1 MTIEFEGSDG
11 PTLGIEMELEVID
24 RDTRELKPAAAELIG
39 ELSRELSG
47 EAEHPKVKHELL
59 DSTIEV
65 ITGINST
72 VADGRRDI
80 ESTLAEIAPLLP
92 ERNLALLCSGSHPF
106 SNWQDQGITPN
117 ARYEQMMDDFQWVG
131 RRLQIFGIH
140 FHVGVRSGR
149 KAIAILNSLSN
160 YIPHFL
166 ALSASSP
173 YWGGHDTG
181 LASAR
186 SKVFEG
192 LPTAGLPYILDSWEE
207 FEWFMDTLVA
217 ADAIHS
223 VREVWWD
230 IRPHPGFGTIE
241 LRICDGIGSL
251 DELASMAAL
260 AQSLV
265 TQLDLLDDRGFR
277 LPVPKDWILRQNKW
291 RAARYGIDADIIVDD
306 HGRLQPLSRAIA
318 EIVDELM
325 PVARRLKCADELHGV
340 LDILNRGPSYMRQR
354 NVVAEGGSLI
364 DVVDSMVDE
373 LGVGR
378 FFTGRR

>member
-47 EAEHPKVKHELL
+47 EAGHPKVKHELL

-92 ERNLALLCSGSHPF
+92 ERNLALLCSGTHPF
-106 SNWQDQGITPN
+106 SSWQDQGITPN
-117 ARYEQMMDDFQWVG
+117 ARYEQMMDDFQWIG

-149 KAIAILNSLSN
+149 KAIAILNSLSS

-364 DVVDSMVDE
+364 DVVDSLVDE
-373 LGVGR
+373 LGVGLYPS
-378 FFTGRR
+378 GNS

>member
-364 DVVDSMVDE
+364 DVVDSMVEE

>member
-1 MTIEFEGSDG
+1 MAIAFEGSDG
-11 PTLGIEMELEVID
+11 PTLGIEMELEVVD
-24 RDTRELKPAAAELIG
+24 RGTRELAPAAAEII
-39 ELSRELSG
+39 STLSG
-47 EAEHPKVKHELL
+47 AEGEHPKVKHELL

-92 ERNLALLCSGSHPF
+92 SRNLAVMCCGSHPF
-106 SNWQDQGITPN
+106 SLWHEQGISEGQ
-117 ARYEQMMDDFQWVG
+117 RYADLMENFQWMG
-131 RRLQIFGIH
+131 RRLQICGIH

-149 KAIAILNSLSN
+149 KAISILNSLSN

-173 YWGGHDTG
+173 FWGGQDTG

-192 LPTAGLPYILDSWEE
+192 LPTAGLPYILGSWEE
-207 FEWFMDTLVA
+207 FQRFMKTLIA

-241 LRICDGIGSL
+241 LRICDGVGSL
-251 DELASMAAL
+251 DELASLAAL

-265 TQLDLLDDRGFR
+265 TQLDMLDDRGFK
-277 LPVPKDWILRQNKW
+277 LPVPEDWILRENKW
-291 RAARYGIDADIIVDD
+291 RAARYGIDAQIIVDD
-306 HGRLQPLSRAIA
+306 HGKLQSLSHAIA
-318 EIVDELM
+318 ETVDELM

-354 NVVAEGGSLI
+354 AIVADGGSLV
-364 DVVDSMVDE
+364 DVVDSLVDE

-378 FFTGRR
+378 YSQAGG

>member
-1 MTIEFEGSDG
+1 MAIAFEGSDG
-11 PTLGIEMELEVID
+11 PTLGIEMELEVVD
-24 RDTRELKPAAAELIG
+24 RGTRELTPAATDILT
-39 ELSRELSG
+39 ELSPEG
-47 EAEHPKVKHELL
+47 DGEHPKVKHELL

-72 VADGRRDI
+72 VEQGRRDL
-80 ESTLAEIAPLLP
+80 EATLAEIAPLLKK
-92 ERNLALLCSGSHPF
+92 RNVALLCSGTHPF
-106 SNWQDQGITPN
+106 SDWHEQGISPGQ
-117 ARYEQMMDDFQWVG
+117 RYADLMENFQWMG

-140 FHVGVRSGR
+140 FHVGVRSGQ
-149 KAIAILNSLSN
+149 KAVSILNALSG

-173 YWGGHDTG
+173 YWGGYDTG

-186 SKVFEG
+186 SKIFEG
-192 LPTAGLPYILDSWEE
+192 LPTAGLPYLLNTWED
-207 FEWFMDTLVA
+207 FQRFMATLIA

-241 LRICDGIGSL
+241 LRICDGVGNM
-251 DELASMAAL
+251 DELASLAAL

-265 TQLDLLDDRGFR
+265 TLLDILDDRGFS

-291 RAARYGIDADIIVDD
+291 RAARYGIEAHIIVDN
-306 HGRLQPLSRAIA
+306 HGKLQPLREAVA
-318 EIVDELM
+318 ETVEELM

-340 LDILNRGPSYMRQR
+340 LEILERGPSYLRQR
-354 NVVAEGGSLI
+354 AIVADGGSLT
-364 DVVDSMVDE
+364 DVVDSLAAE

-378 FFTGRR
+378 YVAGAI

>member
-1 MTIEFEGSDG
+1 MTIEFDGSDG

-39 ELSRELSG
+39 ELSG
-47 EAEHPKVKHELL
+47 GTGDHPKVKHELL

-106 SNWQDQGITPN
+106 SSWQEQGITPN
-117 ARYEQMMDDFQWVG
+117 ARYEQMMEDFQWIG

-207 FEWFMDTLVA
+207 FEWFMDTLIA

-265 TQLDLLDDRGFR
+265 TQLDLLDDRGFK

-291 RAARYGIDADIIVDD
+291 RAARYGIDAEIIVDD
-306 HGRLQPLSRAIA
+306 RGRLQPLSRAIA

-340 LDILNRGPSYMRQR
+340 LDILNRGPSYIRQR
-354 NVVAEGGSLI
+354 SVVAEGGSLI
-364 DVVDSMVDE
+364 DVVDSMVEE

-378 FFTGRR
+378 FFNGGR

>member
-1 MTIEFEGSDG
+1 MTIVFEGSDG
-11 PTLGIEMELEVID
+11 PTLGIEMELEVVD
-24 RDTRELKPAAAELIG
+24 RETRELAPAASELI
-39 ELSRELSG
+39 SELSG
-47 EAEHPKVKHELL
+47 EVGDHPKVKHELL

-80 ESTLAEIAPLLP
+80 EATFAEIAPLLP
-92 ERNLALLCSGSHPF
+92 RRNLALLCSGSHPF
-106 SNWQDQGITPN
+106 SKWEEQGISPDR
-117 ARYEQMMDDFQWVG
+117 RYAELMENFQWVG

-149 KAIAILNSLSN
+149 KAISILNSLAN

-173 YWGGHDTG
+173 YWGGQDTG

-192 LPTAGLPYILDSWEE
+192 LPTAGLPYILGSWED
-207 FEWFMDTLVA
+207 FQSFMSTLIA

-230 IRPHPGFGTIE
+230 IRPHPGFGTVE
-241 LRICDGIGSL
+241 LRICDGVGSL
-251 DELASMAAL
+251 DELASLAAL

-265 TQLDLLDDRGFR
+265 TQLDNLDDRGFK

-291 RAARYGIDADIIVDD
+291 RAARYGIDAQIIVDD
-306 HGRLQPLSRAIA
+306 HGKLQLLSHAVA
-318 EIVDELM
+318 DTVDELM

-340 LDILNRGPSYMRQR
+340 LDILNRGPSYLRQR
-354 NVVAEGGSLI
+354 AIVADGGSLV
-364 DVVDSMVDE
+364 DVVDSLIDE
-373 LGVGR
+373 LGVFRYSQAGA
-378 FFTGRR
+378 

>member
-1 MTIEFEGSDG
+1 MAIEFEGSDG

-354 NVVAEGGSLI
+354 TIVAEGGSLI
-364 DVVDSMVDE
+364 DVVDSMVEE

-378 FFTGRR
+378 FFNGRR

>member
-11 PTLGIEMELEVID
+11 PTLGIEMELEVVD
-24 RDTRELKPAAAELIG
+24 RDTRELKPAAAELIH
-39 ELSRELSG
+39 ELSG
-47 EAEHPKVKHELL
+47 GSGDHPKVKHELL

-106 SNWQDQGITPN
+106 SSWQDQGITPN
-117 ARYEQMMDDFQWVG
+117 ARYEQMMDDFQWIG

-291 RAARYGIDADIIVDD
+291 RAARYGIDADIIVDA

-354 NVVAEGGSLI
+354 AVVAEGGSLT
-364 DVVDSMVDE
+364 DVVDSMVKE
-373 LGVGR
+373 LGVDR
-378 FFTGRR
+378 FFTGGR

>member
-1 MTIEFEGSDG
+1 MAIAFDGSDG
-11 PTLGIEMELEVID
+11 PTLGIEMELEVVD
-24 RDTRELKPAAAELIG
+24 RETRELTPAATDIIN
-39 ELSRELSG
+39 ELSEG
-47 EAEHPKVKHELL
+47 QGEHPKVKHELL

-65 ITGINST
+65 ITGISST
-72 VADGRRDI
+72 VEEGRRDI
-80 ESTLAEIAPLLP
+80 EATLAEIAPLLEP
-92 ERNLALLCSGSHPF
+92 RNVALLCSGTHPF
-106 SNWQDQGITPN
+106 SDWHEQGISPGQ
-117 ARYEQMMDDFQWVG
+117 RYADLMENFQWMG

-140 FHVGVRSGR
+140 FHVGVRSGQ
-149 KAIAILNSLSN
+149 KAVSILNALSG

-192 LPTAGLPYILDSWEE
+192 LPTAGLPYLLSSWEE
-207 FEWFMDTLVA
+207 FQRFMATLIA

-241 LRICDGIGSL
+241 LRICDGVGSL
-251 DELASMAAL
+251 DELASLAAL

-265 TQLDLLDDRGFR
+265 TLLDILDDRGFS

-291 RAARYGIDADIIVDD
+291 RAARYGIDAQIIVDN
-306 HGRLQPLSRAIA
+306 HGKLQPLRHAVA
-318 EIVDELM
+318 ETVEELM

-340 LDILNRGPSYMRQR
+340 LDILERGPSYLRQR
-354 NVVAEGGSLI
+354 AIVADGGSLV
-364 DVVDSMVDE
+364 DVVDALSNE

-378 FFTGRR
+378 YVAGAI